1 MAFIQNGVRSCIRY
15 SATVQI
21 QGYILIRRDDEVVGR
36 NAVRQHDIDR
46 SCCIAHNG
54 LQFVS
59 RCN

>member
-1 MAFIQNGVRSCIRY
+1 MALIQNGVRFIILY
-15 SATVQI
+15 SATIQI

-36 NAVRQHDIDR
+36 NVVRQHDIDR
-46 SCCIAHNG
+46 SCCIVHNG